1 MLQWVREESL
11 ATVQTATIVELPPT
25 REGVIGG
32 VGTGGRNESF
42 WSKVARQIGDTKV
55 RLHLRVEPRHHF
67 DAFVLR
73 TCLTTSSILSR
84 AS

>member
-11 ATVQTATIVELPPT
+11 ATVQTATVVELPPT
-25 REGVIGG
+25 RVGVIGG
-32 VGTGGRNESF
+32 VGKNESF
-42 WSKVARQIGDTKV
+42 WSKVARQIGDTRV
-55 RLHLRVEPRHHF
+55 RLHLRVEPRRF